1 VNAPETRPPIRVL
14 VVDDSPVLRELIV
27 HMLEAD
33 PQLRVVGTA
42 ADGHQAIAAVH
53 RLQPDVVT
61 MDYHMP
67 ALDGMEA
74 TRHIMHTRP
83 VPIVIV
89 SGSSAA
95 EETQAAFNLL
105 EAGAL
110 AVVEKPRGP
119 ADPAY
124 DAAAAHL
131 VQTVKLMAEVK
142 VVRRWSASDLREKS
156 AGRSIVAA
164 RPKGV
169 AKPVPPI
176 ARGRMSG
183 VVIGASTGGPVV
195 LKTLLAGLPRGFP
208 VPVLI
213 VQHIAA
219 GFVHGLAHWLGEAT
233 GIPVHVP
240 ADGERPQAGH
250 AYLAPEGRQM
260 KLAPDGSIALADIG
274 QINGHCPSVAYL
286 FDSAL
291 SVWGEGAVAVL
302 LTGMGRDGADQLK
315 LLRDAGALTVAQDK
329 ESSAVHGMPGEAIRL
344 GAAVHVM
351 APAQIA
357 ELLAGLAA

>member
-1 VNAPETRPPIRVL
+1 VIRVL

-27 HMLEAD
+27 SLLEAD

-42 ADGHQAIAAVH
+42 VNGRQAIEAVQ

-67 ALDGMEA
+67 TLNGMEA
-74 TRHIMHTRP
+74 TRHIMRTQP

-95 EETQAAFNLL
+95 DETQAAFRLL

-119 ADPAY
+119 GDPAH
-124 DAAAAHL
+124 DEIAAHL

-142 VVRRWSASDLREKS
+142 VVRRWSSRE
-156 AGRSIVAA
+156 AA
-164 RPKGV
+164 PAVPQLPAVPLPARRGV
-169 AKPVPPI
+169 
-176 ARGRMSG
+176 RGI
-183 VVIGASTGGPVV
+183 VIGASTGGPVA
-195 LKTLLAGLPRGFP
+195 LKTILAGLPRHLP

-219 GFVHGLAHWLGEAT
+219 GFTAGLAHWLGEAT
-233 GIPVHVP
+233 GFPVHIA
-240 ADGERPQAGH
+240 ADRQRPEPGH

-260 KLAPDGSIALADIG
+260 RLAAGGAIALGGTDG
-274 QINGHCPSVAYL
+274 VNGHCPSVSCL
-286 FDSAL
+286 FESAAA
-291 SVWGEGAVAVL
+291 VWGQRAVAVL
-302 LTGMGRDGADQLK
+302 LTGMGRDGADEMK
-315 LLRDAGALTVAQDK
+315 LLRAAGALTLAQD
-329 ESSAVHGMPGEAIRL
+329 EASSAVHGMPGEAIRL
-344 GAAVHVM
+344 GAASHVLT
-351 APAQIA
+351 PHQIA
-357 ELLAGLAA
+357 GVLAGVAA

>member
-1 VNAPETRPPIRVL
+1 VIRVL

-27 HMLEAD
+27 HLLEAD
-33 PQLRVVGTA
+33 PQLQVVGTA
-42 ADGHQAIAAVH
+42 ANGHLAIEAVQ
-53 RLQPDVVT
+53 RLAPDVVT

-74 TRHIMHTRP
+74 TRRIMRTRP

-89 SGSSAA
+89 SGSSAE

-119 ADPAY
+119 GDPSH
-124 DAAAAHL
+124 DGAAALL

-142 VVRRWSASDLREKS
+142 VVRRWSTRPTQAAMPGPIPKPSRPSTYRRAS
-156 AGRSIVAA
+156 GI
-164 RPKGV
+164 
-169 AKPVPPI
+169 
-176 ARGRMSG
+176 
-183 VVIGASTGGPVV
+183 VIGASTGGPVV
-195 LKTLLAGLPRGFP
+195 LKTILSGLPRRLP

-219 GFVHGLAHWLGEAT
+219 GFLQGLAQWLGTAT
-233 GIPVHVP
+233 GFPVQVAAHGQHP
-240 ADGERPQAGH
+240 LPGH

-260 KLAPDGSIALADIG
+260 KLAPDGSIALIDVG
-274 QINGHCPSVAYL
+274 PVNGHCPSVSYL
-286 FDSAL
+286 FGSAL
-291 SVWGEGAVAVL
+291 SVWGERTVAVL
-302 LTGMGRDGADQLK
+302 LTGMGRDGADELK
-315 LLRDAGALTVAQDK
+315 LLRSAGALTLAQDQ

-351 APAQIA
+351 TPQQIA
-357 ELLAGLAA
+357 DLLAGLAP

>member
-1 VNAPETRPPIRVL
+1 VTAPLIRFPIRVL

-27 HMLEAD
+27 HMLQAD

-42 ADGHQAIAAVH
+42 ANGHQAIDAVQQL
-53 RLQPDVVT
+53 RPDVVT

-74 TRHIMHTRP
+74 TRRIMQTHP

-89 SGSSAA
+89 SGSSAE

-119 ADPAY
+119 GDPSY
-124 DAAAAHL
+124 DTAAAHL

-142 VVRRWSASDLREKS
+142 VVRRWSTRGPADKS
-156 AGRSIVAA
+156 FGRRAAPVTPRIAA
-164 RPKGV
+164 RP
-169 AKPVPPI
+169 VPSI
-176 ARGRMSG
+176 ARGRTRG
-183 VVIGASTGGPVV
+183 IVIGASTGGPVV
-195 LKTLLAGLPRGFP
+195 LKTILSGLPRSLP

-233 GIPVHVP
+233 GFPVHV
-240 ADGERPQAGH
+240 AGDGQQPQPGH
-250 AYLAPEGRQM
+250 AYLAPEGLQM
-260 KLAPDGSIALADIG
+260 KLASNGSIALADIG
-274 QINGHCPSVAYL
+274 PINGHCPSVSFL
-286 FDSAL
+286 FGSAL
-291 SVWGEGAVAVL
+291 SVWGEGAIAVL
-302 LTGMGRDGADQLK
+302 LTGMGRDGAEELK
-315 LLRDAGALTVAQDK
+315 LLRAAGALTLAQDQ

-357 ELLAGLAA
+357 QFLAGLAA